1 MNLHAPTPFAQSGQ
15 GYFRRDLCERIL
27 LNLRW
32 PWVNLGKFLIPSQ
45 TAKLVQISRGLP
57 ERASK
62 KCSYW
67 KNQLSTWTL

>member
-1 MNLHAPTPFAQSGQ
+1 M
-15 GYFRRDLCERIL
+15 
-27 LNLRW
+27 
-32 PWVNLGKFLIPSQ
+32 
-45 TAKLVQISRGLP
+45 QISVGLP